1 MYTHSVGSNV
11 YPIKVN
17 KILYL
22 ICRYLVEL
30 GDNSKTIPHDDSNS
44 DVSRVST
51 TFNNLEPG
59 KSYIV
64 TVKCRIQGTDC
75 TGITPTFS
83 VSTKN
88 CSGKFCIN
96 VKLIQCYTLNR
107 NTALS

>member
-1 MYTHSVGSNV
+1 M
-11 YPIKVN
+11 
-17 KILYL
+17 L
-22 ICRYLVEL
+22 CRYLVEL
-30 GDNSKTIPHDDSNS
+30 GGNSKTIPHDSNS

-83 VSTKN
+83 VSTS
-88 CSGKFCIN
+88 CSGKFWFYRI
-96 VKLIQCYTLNR
+96 LSSSL
-107 NTALS
+107 ALLAV

>member
-1 MYTHSVGSNV
+1 M
-11 YPIKVN
+11 
-17 KILYL
+17 

-30 GDNSKTIPHDDSNS
+30 EGNRKTIPHDSNS

-59 KSYIV
+59 KSYKV

-83 VSTKN
+83 VSTKS

-96 VKLIQCYTLNR
+96 VKM
-107 NTALS
+107 S

>member
-1 MYTHSVGSNV
+1 M
-11 YPIKVN
+11 
-17 KILYL
+17 
-22 ICRYLVEL
+22 VEL
-30 GDNSKTIPHDDSNS
+30 GGNSKTIPHDSNS

-83 VSTKN
+83 VSTKS
-88 CSGKFCIN
+88 CSGKFCRN
-96 VKLIQCYTLNR
+96 VKLTQFHTLHD
-107 NTALS
+107 

>member
-1 MYTHSVGSNV
+1 M
-11 YPIKVN
+11 
-17 KILYL
+17 
-22 ICRYLVEL
+22 VEL
-30 GDNSKTIPHDDSNS
+30 GGNSKTIPHNSNS
-44 DVSRVST
+44 DVTRVST

-96 VKLIQCYTLNR
+96 C
-107 NTALS
+107 